1 MAMASHNSLSRAGR
15 RLWLCRARTARV
27 HCKEHALQTGCHVF
41 RDMIYIALRRKVQ
54 SRECCAG
61 HDVQCT
67 PSAKYTMWLANAT
80 ASDTVP
86 HSHRHDFNSK
96 WYSEQTTERGNCHE
110 DSACPQ
116 AQQAACESARQR
128 RGNILVRV
136 LHSEMP
142 ARLVPKHTLYKVST
156 SRMA

>member
-1 MAMASHNSLSRAGR
+1 MAMASIEHNSLSRAGR
-15 RLWLCRARTARV
+15 RLCLCRARTGRV

-116 AQQAACESARQR
+116 AHRQR
-128 RGNILVRV
+128 ARARGRGGETTSCGSCTVRC
-136 LHSEMP
+136 L
-142 ARLVPKHTLYKVST
+142 LDW
-156 SRMA
+156 SRSIHFTK